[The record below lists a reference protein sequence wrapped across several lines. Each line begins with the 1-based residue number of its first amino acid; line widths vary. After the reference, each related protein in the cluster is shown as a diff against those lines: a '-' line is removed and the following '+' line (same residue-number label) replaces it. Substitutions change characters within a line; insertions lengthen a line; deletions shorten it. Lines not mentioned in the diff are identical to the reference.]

1 MNREPHPALLA
12 LLNKV
17 DTPGARALM
26 YAVPV
31 RIIRIV
37 QMDEVGLT
45 FRVEQLIEHGGFGGP
60 QPRGEWKTLSTHGSQ
75 IAGQG
80 LGPAITAMNKAQQD
94 LIYKLRKAMTARMPN
109 GVAI

>member
-1 MNREPHPALLA
+1 VSVHPALIA

-17 DTPGARALM
+17 DIPGARAVA

-37 QMDEVGLT
+37 QMDDAGLT
-45 FRVEQLIEHGGFGGP
+45 FRVEQLVEHGGFGGP
-60 QPRGEWKTLSTHGSQ
+60 NPRGAWTTLSTHGSQ

-80 LGPAITAMNKAQQD
+80 LGPAMEALWQAQKD
-94 LIYKLRKAMTARMPN
+94 LVYKLTKQRAARMPP
-109 GVAI
+109 GLVT